1 MFLNSETHS
10 PPGRRTDSHFSEP
23 NGQWDK
29 MGFYRRPKIKLI
41 FRSLVDS
48 AERALELDLITDS
61 MAKSVPCSHY
71 YRNAFIILIRILK
84 II

>member
-1 MFLNSETHS
+1 MFLNSETQPS
-10 PPGRRTDSHFSEP
+10 DRFSVL
-23 NGQWDK
+23 
-29 MGFYRRPKIKLI
+29 GFYRGSKIKLT

-71 YRNAFIILIRILK
+71 RNAFIILIRILK